1 MTKEQAVEIN
11 HLGLILD
18 GNRRWAKTNG
28 LPIFQGHAKGYEN
41 LKTIIKEAVNQKIKY
56 ISAYAFSTENWERSE
71 KEVGYLM
78 KLALKIATKD
88 INELHKDNIRV
99 IFIGSK
105 DRISSKLALAIEK
118 AQELTKNNTVA
129 TVGLCFNYGGQ
140 NEIID
145 AVNKSSELNGD
156 KPMAKEDFEQFL
168 YSKDFPDLDMIIR
181 TSGEQRLSG
190 FMLYKAAYAEL
201 FFNDKFWPDFDKN
214 DLNEAITEYKK
225 RVRRFGK

>member
-1 MTKEQAVEIN
+1 MTEEHAVEIK

-18 GNRRWAKTNG
+18 GNRRWAKANG
-28 LPIFQGHAKGYEN
+28 LPIFQGHARGYEN
-41 LKTIIKEAVNQKIKY
+41 LKTIIKEAVDQGIKY

-71 KEVGYLM
+71 KEVSYLM

-88 INELHKDNIRV
+88 VAQLHGDNIKV
-99 IFIGSK
+99 IFVGSR
-105 DRISSKLALAIEK
+105 DRLSSKLVLAIEK
-118 AQELTKNNTVA
+118 AEELTKNNTVA

-145 AVNKSSELNGD
+145 AVNKYHDQKDGKRLS
-156 KPMAKEDFEQFL
+156 KEDFEQLL
-168 YSKDFPDLDMIIR
+168 YSRDFPNLDMIIR
-181 TSGEQRLSG
+181 TSGEKRLSG

-214 DLNEAITEYKK
+214 DLNDAINDYK
-225 RVRRFGK
+225 RRIRRFGK